1 MNTANNGLV
10 DLLIQQWFLGLV
22 AFACAFV
29 VMAVTGRSL
38 IAWLRGLP
46 GMKWSARE
54 DTPDTHLQKAGTP
67 SMGGLGIVASATM
80 GYLAVLPVIMFFPQ
94 QFFAPPNTAATG
106 LSKFDWTHTVLALAL
121 LPLMTIAHLILG
133 YIDDWSKATGRGGLR
148 ARAKFAGQVVLSL
161 AFLYAVYWLTV
172 HQSYLGVRFFA
183 AGFVGDFLFDASDP
197 LMLLFVGAFLLLV
210 LLATCNAV
218 NITDGIDGLA
228 AGLAL
233 QCGVWLY
240 LAGVDNNNVKLWGDI
255 WWMALAGA
263 CAGFLIYNKYKA
275 QVFMGDT
282 GSLALGAALGAAAI
296 VGRAVFLLPFIGFVF
311 WIELF
316 SVTAQVLYF
325 KYTKRKT
332 GEGQRIFRRAPLHHH
347 FELGGW
353 SEWRVVVTFWA
364 INFVM
369 GALGLMLWS
378 LDILPRFP

>member
-1 MNTANNGLV
+1 MS
-10 DLLIQQWFLGLV
+10 LLSQGWVWGIV
-22 AFACAFV
+22 AFVCAFV
-29 VMAVTGRSL
+29 VMAVTGRGL
-38 IAWLRGLP
+38 ISWLKGLP

-67 SMGGLGIVASATM
+67 SMGGLGIIASAM
-80 GYLAVLPVIMFFPQ
+80 AGCCAIGSIALFVVYQNHSL
-94 QFFAPPNTAATG
+94 TAAANSTG
-106 LSKFDWTHTVLALAL
+106 IFTGINVKHTVAAL
-121 LPLMTIAHLILG
+121 LLLPIMTIAHMALG
-133 YIDDWSKATGRGGLR
+133 FIDDWSKATGRGGLR
-148 ARAKFAGQVVLSL
+148 ARAKFAGQVVLSI
-161 AFLYAVYWLTV
+161 AFLYAVYWLTAN
-172 HQSYLGVRFFA
+172 QSFNGIRFFA
-183 AGFVGDFLFDASDP
+183 SGSNGDFLFDATDP
-197 LMLLFVGAFLLLV
+197 LMLLLVGAFLLLV

-233 QCGVWLY
+233 QCGLCLWLVGTDIY
-240 LAGVDNNNVKLWGDI
+240 LIKHWADV

-263 CAGFLIYNKYKA
+263 CAGFLIFNKYKA

-296 VGRAVFLLPFIGFVF
+296 VGRAVFLLPFIGFIF

-325 KYTKRKT
+325 KYTRRKT

-353 SEWRVVVTFWA
+353 SEWRVVLTFWA

-369 GALGLMLWS
+369 SAIGLLLWS
-378 LDILPRFP
+378 MELLPRFP